1 MSAIFSNL
9 LSILLFPFI
18 RTQAVPVSF
27 LQEELVNSIVD
38 MLPEALRGEYAV
50 PAVGLFIVFTIAT
63 IVHLIIRFWI
73 VRLLHK
79 LDEKTATEWYA
90 VILKHKL
97 PQRALF
103 IIPLV
108 IIYNGL
114 NLVPEFQDEITE
126 FIIRLTAATMV
137 LVGARVLDALLSSV
151 HTLYLMN
158 AGPDRAPIKSYIQL
172 GKVIVYVFAGLFI
185 VSSLADKSPWYFLT
199 GIGAAMAIILL
210 LFRDTLLSL
219 VASVQLTK
227 NDLIRVGDWIEMPQ
241 FGADGDVIDIALNTV
256 LVQNF
261 DKTISVIPTHK
272 FLEHSF
278 RNWRGMKETGGR
290 RIMRS
295 INIDISSVRFLS
307 YREIERLR
315 ESHLLKEYINKKMEA
330 VHDYNSE
337 HLKTSSSTLTNGR
350 WLTNV
355 GTFRA
360 YIIEYLKKHPY
371 SKKDL
376 TMLVRQLEPTE
387 KGLPLQIY
395 VFVDTTVWAE
405 YEGIQSDIFDHL
417 LAIAPEFGL
426 NIFQQPTGRDFKSF
440 AASYN

>member
-1 MSAIFSNL
+1 MV
-9 LSILLFPFI
+9 SILSDLFFTI
-18 RTQAVPVSF
+18 TFQLTRGFTFTASVRQ
-27 LQEELVNSIVD
+27 QELVNSIVN
-38 MLPEALRGEYAV
+38 MLPESLRGEYSV
-50 PAVGLFIVFTIAT
+50 PMVGLFIVFTIAT

-79 LDEKTATEWYA
+79 LDEKTASEWYA

-114 NLVPEFQDEITE
+114 NLVPEFHDEVTE

-137 LVGARVLDALLSSV
+137 LVGARVLDALLSSI

-295 INIDISSVRFLS
+295 VTIDISSVRFLT
-307 YREIERLR
+307 YREIEKLR
-315 ESHLLKEYINKKMEA
+315 ESHLLNEYINKKMKE

-337 HLKTSSSTLTNGR
+337 HLKKSSSTLTNGR

-360 YIIEYLKKHPY
+360 YIIEYLKKHPN

-387 KGLPLQIY
+387 KGLPLQVY
-395 VFVDTTVWAE
+395 LFVDTTVWAE

-426 NIFQQPTGRDFKSF
+426 NIFQQPTGRDFR
-440 AASYN
+440 ALTGQE

>member
-1 MSAIFSNL
+1 MV
-9 LSILLFPFI
+9 SILSGLLFTVIFQF
-18 RTQAVPVSF
+18 THGFTLAVF
-27 LQEELVNSIVD
+27 MMQEELVNSIVN
-38 MLPEALRGEYAV
+38 MLPEALRGEYTV
-50 PAVGLFIVFTIAT
+50 PMVGLFIVFSISA
-63 IVHLIIRFWI
+63 IVHLMIRFWI
-73 VRLLHK
+73 IRLLHK
-79 LDEKTATEWYA
+79 LDEKTASEWYA

-114 NLVPEFQDEITE
+114 NLVPEFQDEVTN

-137 LVGARVLDALLSSV
+137 LVGARVLDALLSSA

-158 AGPDRAPIKSYIQL
+158 AGPDKAPIKSYIQL

-295 INIDISSVRFLS
+295 VTIDISSVRFLT
-307 YREIERLR
+307 YREIEKLR
-315 ESHLLKEYINKKMEA
+315 ESHLLNEYINKKMKE

-337 HLKTSSSTLTNGR
+337 HLKKSSSTLTNGR

-360 YIIEYLKKHPY
+360 YIIEYLKKHPN

-387 KGLPLQIY
+387 KGLPLQVY

-426 NIFQQPTGRDFKSF
+426 NIFQQPTGRDFNVF
-440 AASYN
+440 ARQN

>member
-1 MSAIFSNL
+1 MSL
-9 LSILLFPFI
+9 VTLFFFYGI
-18 RTQAVPVSF
+18 TSGIDFLMTITSVVTEAQFLESLTQ
-27 LQEELVNSIVD
+27 L
-38 MLPEALRGEYAV
+38 LPEEFRGEHTA
-50 PAVGLFIVFTIAT
+50 PAIGLFLIFFISA

-73 VRLLHK
+73 VHLLHK
-79 LDEKTATEWYA
+79 LDEKTASEWYA

-103 IIPLV
+103 MVPLV

-114 NLVPEFQDEITE
+114 NLVPEFHEEVTD
-126 FIIRLTAATMV
+126 FIIRITAAAMI
-137 LVGARVLDALLSSV
+137 LVGARVFDAFLSSI
-151 HTLYLMN
+151 HTLYLMS
-158 AGPDRAPIKSYIQL
+158 AGPDKAPIKSYIQL
-172 GKVIVYVFAGLFI
+172 GKVLVYVLAGLFI

-219 VASVQLTK
+219 VASVQLTN
-227 NDLIRVGDWIEMPQ
+227 NDLIRVGDWIEMSQ
-241 FGADGDVIDIALNTV
+241 FGANGTVIDIALNTV

-278 RNWRGMKETGGR
+278 KNWRGMQDAGGR

-295 INIDISSVRFLS
+295 IHIDISSIRFLTHL
-307 YREIERLR
+307 EIKRLS
-315 ESHLLKEYINKKMEA
+315 ESHLLKEYISKKMDDVNTYNKK
-330 VHDYNSE
+330 NLGS
-337 HLKTSSSTLTNGR
+337 SSSTLTNGR

-360 YIIEYLKKHPY
+360 YVINYLKNHPR
-371 SKKDL
+371 SRSDL
-376 TMLVRQLEPTE
+376 TMIVRQLEPSE
-387 KGLPLQIY
+387 KGLPMQIY
-395 VFVDTTVWAE
+395 VFTDTTVWEE

-426 NIFQQPTGRDFKSF
+426 NVFQQPTGRDFR
-440 AASYN
+440 AMADQY